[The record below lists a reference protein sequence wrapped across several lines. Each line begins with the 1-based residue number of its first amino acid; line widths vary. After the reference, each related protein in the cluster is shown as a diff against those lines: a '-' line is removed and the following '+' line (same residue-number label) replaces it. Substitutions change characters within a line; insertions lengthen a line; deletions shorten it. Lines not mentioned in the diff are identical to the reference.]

1 MYSINKMAL
10 NNATVANAT
19 AANATAHQVF
29 RYKLSED
36 ILQLITY
43 FAKKH
48 QYDDRHSYKEAWN
61 DQWLNDHSELI
72 EREISRLQ
80 QLGYKGD
87 VIDKMFKAGRY
98 YFREK
103 KVVEDSEDSEDREDI
118 EDREN
123 NKIKKENKEKKERQY
138 IVMHPDIL
146 KAMDA
151 HLFSIMK
158 QANFKP
164 ANAYKQF
171 CEEQMPLIK
180 VEIARLLEA
189 KTSLDAEQMSEK
201 IKKTYKNRYYIM
213 SQHMKSLD

>member
-1 MYSINKMAL
+1 MAL
-10 NNATVANAT
+10 NNTTAANAT

-61 DQWLNDHSELI
+61 DQWLNDNSELI

-103 KVVEDSEDSEDREDI
+103 KVVEDENNEDS

-123 NKIKKENKEKKERQY
+123 NKIKKEKKEKKERQY
-138 IVMHPDIL
+138 IVMHPDTL
-146 KAMDA
+146 KVMDA
-151 HLFSIMK
+151 HLLSIMK

-171 CEEQMPLIK
+171 CEEHMPLIK

-189 KTSLDAEQMSEK
+189 TTMDAEQMSEK

-213 SQHMKSLD
+213 SQQMKSLD

>member
-1 MYSINKMAL
+1 MAL
-10 NNATVANAT
+10 NNATANKNNTT

-61 DQWLNDHSELI
+61 DQWLNDHSDLV

-103 KVVEDSEDSEDREDI
+103 KVDEDNKDSEDG

-123 NKIKKENKEKKERQY
+123 NKLKKEKKERQY

-180 VEIARLLEA
+180 VEITRLLQ
-189 KTSLDAEQMSEK
+189 TNTLDAEQMAEK
-201 IKKTYKNRYYIM
+201 IKKTYKNRYYII
-213 SQHMKSLD
+213 SQQLKSLD